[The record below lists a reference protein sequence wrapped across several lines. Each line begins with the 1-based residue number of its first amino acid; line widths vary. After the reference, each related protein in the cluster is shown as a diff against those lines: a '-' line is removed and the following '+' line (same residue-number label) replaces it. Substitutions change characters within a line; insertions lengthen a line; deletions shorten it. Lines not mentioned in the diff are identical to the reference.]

1 MDNDTHDQWRAF
13 NHSVHTITNAL
24 EQILAN
30 HPGINARQLFF
41 QAVAKG
47 LIESSADGYELVQR
61 HMKKSQHHERTDAL
75 AATGQHL

>member
-13 NHSVHTITNAL
+13 NHPVDTVTNAL

-41 QAVAKG
+41 RAVAKG
-47 LIESSADGYELVQR
+47 LIESSATIPAQFLGAACYEIRGGVRL
-61 HMKKSQHHERTDAL
+61 
-75 AATGQHL
+75 